1 MKTAALALLLVNL
14 VLFGWLYTHPQQ
26 KMDSVIRMPE
36 LPASVEP
43 LVLLRERAKADEA
56 MAETPPAQAQA
67 QAEPVQESAAQ
78 QAIPERADI
87 AVEATPATSD
97 MPVPAQLPESGP
109 GVPQPGAPAAEPATD
124 EPPPPPAGRVCQTIG
139 PFPDRARAE
148 AFMGELAALGREPSV
163 RAAQIEQPS
172 GYWVYLPSMPR
183 AEVERIIADLAAKGV
198 KDYFIGRQNFISL
211 GVFSDKRSAETRVN
225 EIAALG
231 YSPSLEPRF
240 LTREVF
246 WVDLEE
252 DSSERLDDADWDG
265 LLDSLPDL
273 RRQSVACE

>member
-1 MKTAALALLLVNL
+1 MKTAALALLLANL

-43 LVLLRERAKADEA
+43 LVLLRERTKAAEA
-56 MAETPPAQAQA
+56 VPETPPAQAQA
-67 QAEPVQESAAQ
+67 QAEPVRESATQ
-78 QAIPERADI
+78 QVTPDRADT
-87 AVEATPATSD
+87 AVEAMPATPD
-97 MPVPAQLPESGP
+97 MPLPAQLPESGA
-109 GVPQPGAPAAEPATD
+109 GVPQPDASAAEPAAD

-139 PFPDRARAE
+139 PFPGRARAE

-183 AEVERIIADLAAKGV
+183 AEVERIIADLAAKGME
-198 KDYFIGRQNFISL
+198 DYFIGRQNFISL

-252 DSSERLDDADWDG
+252 HSSERLDDAAWDG
-265 LLDSLPDL
+265 LLNGLPDL